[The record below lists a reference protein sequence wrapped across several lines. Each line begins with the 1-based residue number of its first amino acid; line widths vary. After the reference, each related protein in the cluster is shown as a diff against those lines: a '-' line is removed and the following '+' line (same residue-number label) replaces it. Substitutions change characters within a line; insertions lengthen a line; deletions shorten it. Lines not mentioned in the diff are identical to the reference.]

1 MRAHVLGVVC
11 VVACAE
17 GPSGGSIGD
26 GGAQQDQLDANKDI
40 GVPRSD
46 SGALRVDVAERIDAV
61 PVPGDLGIGPRSDV
75 ATIEDAAGDV
85 EHSADSNPVDS
96 SPPGDPAVQVSCSAI
111 DQRCLRTRAG
121 RVYCWGRT
129 GVEEVL
135 NSPRRVPI
143 ESRVTHVSAE
153 YLQLLAVDDQRKVW
167 AWGYIRPGVSRPGCN
182 TTMGSSS
189 YVSLPI
195 RLDFFGS
202 VVDASTRWSLLTVV
216 DQSGA
221 AWMYTYDIAC
231 AGPRWV
237 RYWESG
243 VRRFGWVDEA
253 LCAVTDAG
261 ALECMRAG
269 SPDIDP
275 RFQSLNLGPTP
286 VVQWTPTPVVD
297 VSLGYYGQCV
307 IDHVGDL
314 YCWGAGGRGHLGLPA
329 SEWLARHEYFTPRRV
344 AGLSQVRQVQF
355 NRYEV
360 MALTADG
367 TLWAW
372 GPLGRGI
379 DVAGPHETCPDP
391 RFGTCVNTP
400 SRVMGVRDVVN
411 FAACHGDGYCAVTR
425 EGRVFCTGNRAGD
438 GTARVRYSPVEV
450 RWE

>member
-17 GPSGGSIGD
+17 RPSGGSIGD
-26 GGAQQDQLDANKDI
+26 GGARQDRLYANKDI
-40 GVPRSD
+40 GVSRHD
-46 SGALRVDVAERIDAV
+46 SGALRVDVAEMIDAV
-61 PVPGDLGIGPRSDV
+61 PVPEDLGIGTRSDV
-75 ATIEDAAGDV
+75 ATVEDAAGDV
-85 EHSADSNPVDS
+85 ERSADSNPVDS
-96 SPPGDPAVQVSCSAI
+96 SPPVDPAVQVSCSAI
-111 DQRCLRTRAG
+111 DQRCLRTRSG
-121 RVYCWGRT
+121 RVHCWGRT
-129 GVEEVL
+129 GVEEIL
-135 NSPRRVPI
+135 NAPRRVPI

-153 YLQLLAVDDQRKVW
+153 YLQLLAIDDQQKLW
-167 AWGYIRPGVSRPGCN
+167 AWGYIRPGVSRPGCS

-189 YVSLPI
+189 YVSVPI
-195 RLDFFGS
+195 RLDVFGD
-202 VVDASTRWSLLTVV
+202 VVDASTRWSLMAVV
-216 DQSGA
+216 ERSGA
-221 AWMYTYDIAC
+221 AWMYTYDSECRGA
-231 AGPRWV
+231 RWV
-237 RYWESG
+237 RYWQSG
-243 VRRFGWVDEA
+243 VQRFGWVDEA
-253 LCAVTDAG
+253 LCAVTEAA

-269 SPDIDP
+269 PPDIDP
-275 RFQSLNLGPTP
+275 RFQSLQLGPTP
-286 VVQWTPTPVVD
+286 VVQRTPTPVVD

-379 DVAGPHETCPDP
+379 DVAGPYETCPDP

-400 SRVMGVRDVVN
+400 SRVMGGARRGELRGVPR
-411 FAACHGDGYCAVTR
+411 
-425 EGRVFCTGNRAGD
+425 GRLLCGH
-438 GTARVRYSPVEV
+438 P
-450 RWE
+450 

>member
-1 MRAHVLGVVC
+1 MRIVIFFLTLALSCVGVTTHVGVIEDGGSPSLDRLQIGPGVVVFAFDADEFRPNDRGPTDMASFNSDRGGGGDSL
-11 VVACAE
+11 VVKVDT
-17 GPSGGSIGD
+17 GG
-26 GGAQQDQLDANKDI
+26 
-40 GVPRSD
+40 R
-46 SGALRVDVAERIDAV
+46 DVVWE
-61 PVPGDLGIGPRSDV
+61 
-75 ATIEDAAGDV
+75 
-85 EHSADSNPVDS
+85 
-96 SPPGDPAVQVSCSAI
+96 PPMDPAVQVSCSAI

-129 GVEEVL
+129 GWDEIL
-135 NSPRRVPI
+135 NAPRLVPF
-143 ESRVTHVSAE
+143 EGRVTHVDSE
-153 YLQLLAVDDQRKVW
+153 YVRVFAVDDQQKLW
-167 AWGYIRPGVSRPGCN
+167 IWGLLSPSVFGLGCN
-182 TTMGSSS
+182 ANQGEVV
-189 YVSLPI
+189 YLQFP
-195 RLDFFGS
+195 RR
-202 VVDASTRWSLLTVV
+202 VDAFSDVADTSTRWGEMTLTT
-216 DQSGA
+216 QSGA
-221 AWMYTYDIAC
+221 VWMRAFDDAC
-231 AGPRWV
+231 LGDRWL
-237 RYWESG
+237 RFWSSR
-243 VRRFGWVDEA
+243 VRRFGVVDEA
-253 LCAVTDAG
+253 ACAVTDAG

-269 SPDIDP
+269 SPNIDP
-275 RFQSLNLGPTP
+275 RFQSLDLGPTP

-314 YCWGAGGRGHLGLPA
+314 YCWGAGGRGHLGLPS

-379 DVAGPHETCPDP
+379 DVAGPYETCPDA

-425 EGRVFCTGNRAGD
+425 EGRVFCTGNRSGD

>member
-1 MRAHVLGVVC
+1 MRRHI
-11 VVACAE
+11 VVAVFLSSCVEAATRVGVIADGGNIRVDRWHADLDVE
-17 GPSGGSIGD
+17 VARLDAGSILTD
-26 GGAQQDQLDANKDI
+26 AAEMVDTVSFYSDRCFALDSA
-40 GVPRSD
+40 V
-46 SGALRVDVAERIDAV
+46 ARVDAGVRDAV
-61 PVPGDLGIGPRSDV
+61 LEPRL
-75 ATIEDAAGDV
+75 
-85 EHSADSNPVDS
+85 
-96 SPPGDPAVQVSCSAI
+96 DPAVQVSCSAI

-121 RVYCWGRT
+121 RLHCWGNL
-129 GVEEVL
+129 GDEELL
-135 NSPRRVPI
+135 NAPRLVPI
-143 ESRVTHVSAE
+143 ERPAIHLSAE
-153 YLQLLAVDDQRKVW
+153 HQQVLAVDDQQKVW
-167 AWGYIRPGVSRPGCN
+167 AWGFIPPSVFGLECSTSQDVLSYSR
-182 TTMGSSS
+182 
-189 YVSLPI
+189 LP
-195 RLDFFGS
+195 RRVDAFGD
-202 VVDASTRWSLLTVV
+202 VADASTRWGRLTLTTR
-216 DQSGA
+216 SGA
-221 AWMYTYDIAC
+221 VWMRAFDGAC
-231 AGPRWV
+231 SGTRWV
-237 RYWESG
+237 RTWSSHA
-243 VRRFGWVDEA
+243 RRFGMIDEA
-253 LCAVTDAG
+253 ACAVTDAG

-269 SPDIDP
+269 SPNIDP
-275 RFQSLNLGPTP
+275 RFQSLDLGPTP

-314 YCWGAGGRGHLGLPA
+314 YCWGAGGRGHLGLPS

-379 DVAGPHETCPDP
+379 DVAGPYETCPDA

-425 EGRVFCTGNRAGD
+425 EGRVFCTGNRSGD